1 MKRTLVM
8 LAPCLLVGCQTIGPT
23 WSELTGVRYHPA
35 VMDRQAVIV
44 SKVDGESTPLRGPI
58 KIAPGRH
65 EIVVES
71 LRHGSFAGGYQERLT
86 LDIEPC
92 KRYYINAQYEDRI
105 RPRYAPVVDEVE
117 LIAGCRP
124 GLG

>member
-1 MKRTLVM
+1 MKRILPWLGPLV
-8 LAPCLLVGCQTIGPT
+8 LVGCQTVGPT
-23 WSELTGVRYHPA
+23 WSELSGAQYHVA
-35 VMDRQAVIV
+35 VMDRRPLVV

-71 LRHGSFAGGYQERLT
+71 LRHGAFRAGYQERLT
-86 LDIEPC
+86 LEIEPC
-92 KRYYINAQYEDRI
+92 KRYYINAQYKD
-105 RPRYAPVVDEVE
+105 PVQPGYTPVVDEVE
-117 LIAGCRP
+117 PIAGCRS